1 MQIKLHS
8 KLKLLTV
15 LIFVLFIGASSAFAQ
30 INAVKNLPKY
40 DNQKYHFGFLIGFNF
55 ADFKITHIP
64 DFATADSIFRVEPL
78 GQSGFNLGIV
88 TNMRLAENWDLR
100 FVPDLQFS
108 QRDLEYTFYVNGS
121 PESTEIKAI
130 ESTYLNFPIDLKFKS
145 NRVGNYRAYVTAGV
159 KYGIDMVSQKKVE
172 NLDSELVKLERQ
184 DYGYSIG
191 VGFDFYL
198 QMFKFSPEIKMF
210 TGLRNLKADDPLIY
224 STSIDKLNSKT
235 FLLSFTFE

>member
-1 MQIKLHS
+1 MSII
-8 KLKLLTV
+8 LKSLTV
-15 LIFVLFIGASSAFAQ
+15 FVVTLLVSAQCVFAQ

-64 DFATADSIFRVEPL
+64 DFASADSIFRVEPL

-88 TNMRLAENWDLR
+88 TNMRLGENWDLR

-108 QRDLEYTFYVNGS
+108 QRDLEYTFYINGA
-121 PESTEIKAI
+121 PESVESKQI

-159 KYGIDMVSQKKVE
+159 KYGIDMVSQKKVQ
-172 NLDSELVKLERQ
+172 NLDAELVKLERQ

-198 QMFKFSPEIKMF
+198 QMFKFSPEIKMY
-210 TGLRNLKADDPLIY
+210 TGLRNLKSEDPLIF
-224 STSIDKLNSKT
+224 STSIDKLNART
-235 FLLSFTFE
+235 FLVSFTFE